1 MITNGARSAAEAR
14 ASGEA
19 QVAANYANGAHAA
32 TTERAAPETGT
43 AELRVAGRVIPLT
56 APAGTEVTVGRYAD
70 DTGYR
75 PDIDLGD
82 LPSGRTVSR
91 RHARLYQRDDEWYI
105 RVEPAPH
112 NPTRVDGHV
121 VEPGRECP
129 LDDGQ
134 QLLLGALALT
144 FHKQSSIPLVGPE
157 QIDLRVEPAAVMVEP
172 GSAVTA
178 TITVTNYTDHVDQ
191 FLVELRRLPDS
202 WYTIALP
209 SGVVAQRFAEVSL
222 FQTQARIA
230 PASDAV
236 ARLQLVF
243 NPPRDCWSTAGVHR
257 FTIRVTTRAH
267 PRTRREIDGTL
278 TVTPFDGLTL
288 DQTSSK
294 TRRLR
299 STFTWRV
306 RNTGNHDTD
315 MNLSAHAGEVTGT
328 GMFVRAPEQIRAE
341 STDEEE
347 PRLRFTWEKPVVHL
361 GAGISRTTQLKVGIR
376 RRHWWGDPLAYHFAV
391 AASAVNAIATE
402 GAQVICPP
410 RIAPWI
416 QNFAKWVWDRL
427 PFLALLAGALFLLW
441 TFFQPP
447 EISFQAA
454 PDDMIEGNPVT
465 FSWTIKHATFFT
477 IDGSNFQG
485 RRIKFLDQ
493 LQESTGSYQ
502 ETPSQTTHYIL
513 RAQNAIGLTST
524 DDQTVIVHPLPH
536 IESLTV
542 NPTNVAEDGAPVQ
555 VSWRVIEPPD
565 ETPADVLITASGPA
579 PGENARTLFQGNGG
593 SELVDHPT
601 QHETHYEVVLSEQG
615 ETIQTESAI
624 VTMTPPTIQTLVAT
638 PPSVVQGGDVR
649 IRWMATGYSQV
660 SLRKGADENDDSQDE
675 IQLDPSAVEY
685 TDQPDADTWYTVTV
699 TNGSGTATRQIM
711 VSVTPPPAAAT
722 KIDFFTVSPPIVDQG
737 QAATL
742 TYSEQNA
749 DQVTIRDASGRTL
762 LQDSPGGQ
770 ANVLK
775 SVTVAP
781 DNTTVYALTASNDAG
796 QVTQA
801 ATVEVRPPPPT
812 PEPTPEPTAAP
823 PPPPPDAASAS

>member
-1 MITNGARSAAEAR
+1 MFANGARSAAEAR
-14 ASGEA
+14 
-19 QVAANYANGAHAA
+19 VAGHPNGAPVA
-32 TTERAAPETGT
+32 TTEPAGPEAGT
-43 AELRVAGRVIPLT
+43 AELRVAGRVIKLE
-56 APAGTEVTVGRYAD
+56 APAGTEISVGRYAE

-91 RHARLYQRDDEWYI
+91 RHARLYQRDDEWFI

-134 QLLLGALALT
+134 QLLLGSLALT
-144 FHKQSSIPLVGPE
+144 FHQQSTIPLVGPE
-157 QIDLRVEPAAVMVEP
+157 QIELRLEPASVTVEP

-236 ARLQLVF
+236 ARLQVVF

-257 FTIRVTTRAH
+257 FTIRVTTRAQ
-267 PRTRREIDGTL
+267 PRVRREIDGTL

-288 DQTSSK
+288 SQASSK
-294 TRRLR
+294 TRRLK
-299 STFTWRV
+299 STFAWRV
-306 RNTGNHDTD
+306 RNTGNHDTEV
-315 MNLSAHAGEVTGT
+315 NLSAHAGEVTGA
-328 GMFVRAPEQIRAE
+328 GMFARAPEQIRTD

-347 PRLRFTWEKPVVHL
+347 SGLRFLWEKPVLHI
-361 GAGISRTTQLKVGIR
+361 GAGITRPAELRVGIR
-376 RRHWWGDPLAYHFAV
+376 RRHWWGDPLVYHFAV
-391 AASAVNAIATE
+391 AATAMNAMATE

-410 RIAPWI
+410 RVAPWI
-416 QNFAKWVWDRL
+416 QNFARWLWDRL

-454 PDDMIEGNPVT
+454 PDDMIEGQPVT
-465 FSWTIKHATFFT
+465 FTWTVKHATFYT

-485 RRIKFLDQ
+485 QRIRFLDQ
-493 LQESTGSYQ
+493 LQDTSGTYDEI
-502 ETPSQTTHYIL
+502 PAQTTHYIL

-524 DDQTVIVHPLPH
+524 DDQTVIVHALPH

-542 NPTNVAEDGAPVQ
+542 NPTNIAEDGAPVQ

-565 ETPADVLITASGPA
+565 EQPADVLVTASGPA
-579 PGENARTLFQGNGG
+579 PGENPRTLFQGNGG

-601 QHETHYEVVLSEQG
+601 QHETHYEVVLSQQG
-615 ETIQTESAI
+615 ETIQTESSI
-624 VTMTPPTIQTLVAT
+624 VTMTPPLIQTLLAT
-638 PPSVVQGGDVR
+638 PPTVVQGGNVR
-649 IRWMATGYSQV
+649 IRWMASGYSQV
-660 SLRKGADENDDSQDE
+660 SIRKGADENDDSQPE
-675 IQLDPSAVEY
+675 IPLDASAVEY
-685 TDQPDADTWYTVTV
+685 TDQPDADTWYAVTV
-699 TNGSGTATRQIM
+699 SNGSGSETRQIM
-711 VSVTPPPAAAT
+711 VSVTPPPPAAT
-722 KIDFFTVSPPIVDQG
+722 RIDFFTASPPVVDQG

-749 DQVTIRDASGRTL
+749 DQVTIRDSSGRTL
-762 LQDSPGGQ
+762 LQDNPAGQ

-781 DNTTVYALTASNDAG
+781 DTSSVYALTASNDAG
-796 QVTQA
+796 EVTQA
-801 ATVEVRPPPPT
+801 VTVDVRPPPPT
-812 PEPTPEPTAAP
+812 PAPTPEPTPAP
-823 PPPPPDAASAS
+823 PPPDVPPPSDAPPAS